1 MAHVV
6 HFEISVP
13 NPEQAVAFYSD
24 VFGWSAQKLPDPIQ
38 YWQLRPSVTSENA
51 GTPGG
56 IIGSKSE
63 RSRVSVTIQVE
74 SLDETCAKVTGMGG
88 SIVTDRRPVPGYG
101 THVLCKD
108 PQGVFFALIEP
119 FSKA

>member
-13 NPEQAVAFYSD
+13 NPEQAVEFYSD

-38 YWQLRPSVTSENA
+38 YWQLKPSITPANT
-51 GTPGG
+51 GIPGG
-56 IIGSKSE
+56 IIGSKSGL
-63 RSRVSVTIQVE
+63 SRVSVTIQVE

-88 SIVTDRRPVPGYG
+88 SIVTKRRPVPGYG

-108 PQGVFFALIEP
+108 PQGLFFALIEP
-119 FSKA
+119 LSKA

>member
-1 MAHVV
+1 V

-13 NPEQAVAFYSD
+13 NPERAVEFYCD
-24 VFGWSAQKLPDPIQ
+24 VFGWSAQKLPDPVQ
-38 YWQLRPSVTSENA
+38 YWQLTPSVPPVHA
-51 GTPGG
+51 GIPGG
-56 IIGSKSE
+56 IIESKSGL
-63 RSRVSVTIQVE
+63 SRVSVTIQVE

-88 SIVTDRRPVPGYG
+88 SIVTARRPVPGYG

-108 PQGVFFALIEP
+108 PQGIFFALIGP